1 MRKNGVVTVT
11 ETDVKRNYWRT
22 HMRYIFTNA
31 RAQPVTIEFTQNG
44 LNTYNNDTRV
54 PFESVVAE
62 PTASGEQRKWLV
74 TVPANGRTELTVQYD
89 TLN

>member
-31 RAQPVTIEFTQNG
+31 RSTPVTVEFTQNG
-44 LNTYNNDTRV
+44 LNSYSNDTRV
-54 PFESVVAE
+54 PFESIAAE
-62 PTASGEQRKWLV
+62 KDQMLESRKWLV

>member
-31 RAQPVTIEFTQNG
+31 RPTPVTIDFTQNG

-54 PFESVVAE
+54 PFESPNPFTNWLEKSRNRA
-62 PTASGEQRKWLV
+62 PSSGQK
-74 TVPANGRTELTVQYD
+74 
-89 TLN
+89 